1 MRVVTISEE
10 VSFMRVSTQFTI
22 AVHALI
28 MIAYFPD
35 IRVIS
40 EMVAES
46 VGNNPVI
53 IRNIY
58 GKLKKAGILSIQR
71 GTGATSLTKTA
82 NEITL
87 WDVYQAVETDAVDEI
102 FKFSD
107 TLSGACPVGS
117 SIKELLFIHLQEAVN
132 SLKDSLSKTTIEEL
146 RFEIER
152 HYNQKVDF
160 AVIVDW
166 YKKNGFDTNSSTNHQ
181 NHGK

>member
-1 MRVVTISEE
+1 
-10 VSFMRVSTQFTI
+10 MRVSTQFTI

-35 IRVIS
+35 IRITS

-58 GKLKKAGILSIQR
+58 GKLKRASILSIQR
-71 GTGATSLTKTA
+71 GTGVTALTRPA

-87 WDVYQAVETDAVDEI
+87 WDVYKAVETDAVDEI

-107 TLSGACPVGS
+107 TLSGVCPIGS
-117 SIKELLFIHLQEAVN
+117 SIRELLLIHLQEAVTL
-132 SLKDSLSKTTIEEL
+132 LKDSLSKTTIEEL
-146 RFEIER
+146 RFEIEM
-152 HYNQKVDF
+152 HCNQKVDF
-160 AVIVDW
+160 PAIVDW
-166 YKKNGFDTNSSTNHQ
+166 YKKNGFDTDRDLPLE
-181 NHGK
+181 

>member
-1 MRVVTISEE
+1 
-10 VSFMRVSTQFTI
+10 MRVSTQFTI

-35 IRVIS
+35 IRVTS

-58 GKLKKAGILSIQR
+58 GKLKRAGILTIQR
-71 GTGATSLTKTA
+71 GTGATALTRPA
-82 NEITL
+82 NNITL
-87 WDVYQAVETDAVDEI
+87 WDVYQAIETDAVDEI

-107 TLSGACPVGS
+107 TLSGVCPIGS
-117 SIKELLFIHLQEAVN
+117 SIRELLMIHLQEAVN
-132 SLKDSLSKTTIEEL
+132 LLKDSLSKTSIEEL
-146 RFEIER
+146 RFEIET

-160 AVIVDW
+160 PAIVAW
-166 YKKNGFDTNSSTNHQ
+166 YKKNGFNTEKDTSLDSSVEWGAN
-181 NHGK
+181 

>member
-1 MRVVTISEE
+1 MFIVMRVVTISEE

-35 IRVIS
+35 IRVTS

-71 GTGATSLTKTA
+71 GMRLLYGT
-82 NEITL
+82 
-87 WDVYQAVETDAVDEI
+87 
-102 FKFSD
+102 F
-107 TLSGACPVGS
+107 
-117 SIKELLFIHLQEAVN
+117 IKQ
-132 SLKDSLSKTTIEEL
+132 
-146 RFEIER
+146 
-152 HYNQKVDF
+152 
-160 AVIVDW
+160 
-166 YKKNGFDTNSSTNHQ
+166 
-181 NHGK
+181 